1 MVVAPSQSRL
11 PLAAYFRR
19 IGDREVNTMDGDPTL
34 DPLMLAPADR
44 RRWLLTKAL
53 ESASLTEALSLAQAA
68 EDFISGTPQEAID
81 DLSEL
86 VPTGSFKPQSGTLEA
101 TPSCTPTTFGMGNQ
115 SSEALE
121 GLTSLVSLDD
131 VIRYLRQCDEDVAS
145 ETDNADELL
154 ARANR
159 KRRSQGLPSFVLLPA
174 TPTPATRPAKPVR
187 AKEVAPP
194 RPPTARERAEWARR
208 AVALAAV

>member
-1 MVVAPSQSRL
+1 
-11 PLAAYFRR
+11 
-19 IGDREVNTMDGDPTL
+19 MDGDPTL

-81 DLSEL
+81 GLPEL
-86 VPTGSFKPQSGTLEA
+86 VATGSFKPQSGTLEA
-101 TPSCTPTTFGMGNQ
+101 TPSRTPTTFGMANK

-121 GLTSLVSLDD
+121 GLTSLVSIDD
-131 VIRYLRQCDEDVAS
+131 VIRYLRLCDEDIAS

-154 ARANR
+154 ACANR
-159 KRRSQGLPSFVLLPA
+159 KRTSQGLPSFVLLPA
-174 TPTPATRPAKPVR
+174 ASTQATPPAKPVR
-187 AKEVAPP
+187 VKEVAPP